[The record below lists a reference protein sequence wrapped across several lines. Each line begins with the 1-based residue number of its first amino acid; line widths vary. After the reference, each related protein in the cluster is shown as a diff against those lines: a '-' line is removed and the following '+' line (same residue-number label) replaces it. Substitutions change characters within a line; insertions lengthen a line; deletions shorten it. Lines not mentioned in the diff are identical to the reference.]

1 MEYVSTSLPSA
12 PSVKGIFT
20 VLAPDLSRLD
30 IGRGEAHAF
39 PEIFFLD
46 RGDHTLV
53 VDGAEL
59 NVKSGQ
65 MVIYAPGSH
74 HSSTGPSNST
84 ASIISFDVAG
94 DSLSLIYNRVLTL
107 TAEQQKTFRD
117 IFGIAI
123 TCFERR
129 KPNDT
134 VGGMVLREGV
144 DAYTLQKIRLKL
156 EILLTDLVG
165 SANDSMASSPKGIRW
180 EREYAEAL
188 DFMRKSI
195 NLPLNLS
202 DIAEGCS
209 MSVSKLKL
217 LFREKYGGGPIT
229 CFIDLKIDEAK
240 RLIREEKMNFSEIA
254 TSLGFASLH
263 YFSRLFKDR
272 AGLSPSEY
280 AKKSGKTD

>member
-20 VLAPDLSRLD
+20 VLSPDLSR
-30 IGRGEAHAF
+30 ISAGKGEAHAF
-39 PEIFFLD
+39 PEIFFLED
-46 RGDHTLV
+46 GDHTLLI
-53 VDGAEL
+53 DGEAL
-59 NVKSGQ
+59 NVKGGQ
-65 MVIYAPGSH
+65 MVIYAPGSY
-74 HSSTGPSNST
+74 HSSIGPSNSS
-84 ASIISFDVAG
+84 ASIISFDVAS

-117 IFGIAI
+117 IFKVAI

-129 KPNDT
+129 KPDDT

-165 SANDSMASSPKGIRW
+165 SANDSAKASPKGIRW

-188 DFMRKSI
+188 AFMQANIHRS
-195 NLPLNLS
+195 LTLS
-202 DIAEGCS
+202 EIAEGCS
-209 MSVSKLKL
+209 MSISKLKL
-217 LFREKYGGGPIT
+217 LFREKYGGGPIA

-240 RLIREEKMNFSEIA
+240 RLIREGKMNFSEIA
-254 TSLGFASLH
+254 TSLGFTSLH
-263 YFSRLFKDR
+263 YFSRLFKSC

-280 AKKSGKTD
+280 AKKSGKAD